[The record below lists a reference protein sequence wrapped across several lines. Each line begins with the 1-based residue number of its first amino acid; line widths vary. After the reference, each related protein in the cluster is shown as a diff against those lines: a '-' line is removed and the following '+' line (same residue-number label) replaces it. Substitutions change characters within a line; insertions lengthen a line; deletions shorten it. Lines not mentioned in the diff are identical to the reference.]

1 MKYEE
6 FSDTSKWY
14 KNKKENQFAIKLS
27 IDDIKARDYDIDIK
41 NPNEVIEENISYQS
55 LLKEASTISNE
66 IDELIR
72 ALNEWI

>member
-72 ALNEWI
+72 ALNE